1 MKQSSK
7 ITARSL
13 GCIISITGGFKLQSG
28 RSVRQPAESPIRF
41 SAWQAMRL
49 LYNARFIFAEY
60 CGWALRLPAAVSMR
74 KKKRRSRSTAAFESW
89 DYRCDS
95 ALQGVIYI

>member
-1 MKQSSK
+1 
-7 ITARSL
+7 
-13 GCIISITGGFKLQSG
+13 
-28 RSVRQPAESPIRF
+28 
-41 SAWQAMRL
+41 MRL